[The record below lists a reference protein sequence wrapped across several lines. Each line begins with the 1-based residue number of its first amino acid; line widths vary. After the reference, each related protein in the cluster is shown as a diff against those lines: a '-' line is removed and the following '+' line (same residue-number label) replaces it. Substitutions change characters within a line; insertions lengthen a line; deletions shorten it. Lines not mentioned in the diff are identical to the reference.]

1 MQNNILRVFIVL
13 CLSFIITICS
23 LQASENTF
31 IRSDWALE
39 DPNSDKV
46 PASAVE
52 IEKREEQVREFEL
65 DKKQKAEEI
74 ERIQKNNAER
84 RIGLIECLNK
94 KEVILF
100 SIEDCPACKM
110 QRAYFGDDFDKL
122 KHYVDCNKSK
132 ITCPLR
138 QIRQYPTWYFG
149 TQLGIRKTGAKDLP
163 TLAKLSGC
171 TF

>member
-1 MQNNILRVFIVL
+1 MPNNILRVCIVL
-13 CLSFIITICS
+13 CLSFIITIYS
-23 LQASENTF
+23 LQAAENTF
-31 IRSDWALE
+31 IKSDWLLD
-39 DPNSDKV
+39 DPNVDKT
-46 PASAVE
+46 PISAIE
-52 IEKREEQVREFEL
+52 IEKREEVAKEFEL

-74 ERIQKNNAER
+74 EKIQVDNAEKR
-84 RIGLIECLNK
+84 KGLIECLNK
-94 KEVILF
+94 KDVTLF

-122 KHYVDCNKSK
+122 KHYVDCNKNK

-138 QIRQYPTWYFG
+138 QIKQYPTWYFG

-163 TLAKLSGC
+163 TLARLSGC